1 MIMFYLGTADSNK
14 AIFPALKMLEE
25 LVPVITRKLSG
36 TSLKTFM
43 NEGVVDWEWGIVSKA
58 NWMLVLPLLF
68 ME

>member
-1 MIMFYLGTADSNK
+1 MFYLGTADSNK

-25 LVPVITRKLSG
+25 LVPIITRKLSG

-58 NWMLVLPLLF
+58 N
-68 ME
+68 

>member
-14 AIFPALKMLEE
+14 ALKMLEE
-25 LVPVITRKLSG
+25 LVPIITRKLSG

-58 NWMLVLPLLF
+58 N
-68 ME
+68 